1 VRNIWFLNIFQIHIR
16 TLDYRSNFSS
26 NFIVLF
32 YWILQTIIHY
42 FPGITRF
49 IIVVAISKKK
59 EPIRSSVDEFQFWE
73 KGLVQIGQTITSV
86 QPDVFW
92 QRWYF
97 TYPLRF
103 DFVYYTQL
111 VYTEE
116 MSIEEKVGCNRPR
129 TLLCYVRNSRRNSRL
144 LTILHQN
151 IYLTFTHLI

>member
-1 VRNIWFLNIFQIHIR
+1 MRNIWFLNIFQMHIR

-49 IIVVAISKKK
+49 IIVAAISKKK

-111 VYTEE
+111 VYTEKTWASRRRYVE
-116 MSIEEKVGCNRPR
+116 IGQEI
-129 TLLCYVRNSRRNSRL
+129 CYVTSVIAGE
-144 LTILHQN
+144 TPDYWQYCIK
-151 IYLTFTHLI
+151 IYI

>member
-16 TLDYRSNFSS
+16 TLAYRSNFSS

-32 YWILQTIIHY
+32 YWIWQTIIHY

-49 IIVVAISKKK
+49 IIVVAISKKMD
-59 EPIRSSVDEFQFWE
+59 PIRSSVDEFQFWE

-97 TYPLRF
+97 KCPLRF

-111 VYTEE
+111 VFTSPQLVYTE
-116 MSIEEKVGCNRPR
+116 KKWA
-129 TLLCYVRNSRRNSRL
+129 LRR
-144 LTILHQN
+144 
-151 IYLTFTHLI
+151 

>member
-1 VRNIWFLNIFQIHIR
+1 MRNIWFLNIFQIHIR
-16 TLDYRSNFSS
+16 TLAYRSNFSS

-32 YWILQTIIHY
+32 YWIWQTIIHY

-49 IIVVAISKKK
+49 IIVVAISKKMD
-59 EPIRSSVDEFQFWE
+59 PIRSSVDEFQFWE

-97 TYPLRF
+97 KCPLRF

-111 VYTEE
+111 VFTSPQLVYTE
-116 MSIEEKVGCNRPR
+116 KKWA
-129 TLLCYVRNSRRNSRL
+129 LRR
-144 LTILHQN
+144 
-151 IYLTFTHLI
+151 